1 MSEDADPRYRE
12 LDLWDDRTAL
22 AAMWE
27 AQMAAVAAIGPA
39 LPALAGAVAALA
51 ERLAGGGRLVYAGA
65 GTSIRI
71 AVQDGTELGPTFDWP
86 EARTLYLIAGGE
98 AALRVAVEGAE
109 DDAEAA
115 SAQVAEA
122 GIGPADA
129 VIGVAAS
136 GRTPFTVAALSAA
149 RAAGALSIGIAGVA
163 GAPLLQAVEHPVCL
177 ATGPEV
183 VAGSTRMKAGTAQ
196 KVALNLLSTQVMV
209 RLGRVHAGLMVDMRP
224 ANAKLEAR
232 ARAMVMR
239 LAGTDAAG
247 AEAAL
252 AVAGGRV
259 KPAVLIALGLSAEAA
274 QAALAESG
282 GVLRRALSRA
292 PRTAPGN

>member
-27 AQMAAVAAIGPA
+27 GQLAAVAAVGPA

-51 ERLAGGGRLVYAGA
+51 GRLAGGGRLVYAGA

-109 DDAEAA
+109 DDAAA
-115 SAQVAEA
+115 AVAQVAEA
-122 GIGPADA
+122 GIAPDDA

-136 GRTPFTVAALSAA
+136 GRTPFTVAALRAA
-149 RAAGALSIGIAGVA
+149 REAGALTIGIAGSA
-163 GAPLLQAVEHPVCL
+163 DAPLLQVAEHKVCL

-196 KVALNLLSTQVMV
+196 KVALNLLSTQAMV

-252 AVAGGRV
+252 AACGGRV
-259 KPAVLIALGLSAEAA
+259 KPAVLVALGLSAEAA

-282 GVLRRALSRA
+282 GVLRRALSRV
-292 PRTAPGN
+292 PRTAPES